1 MDEPFSSLDEITARR
16 LRADLV
22 QAWMRDRRSVVFVTH
37 DIIEAC
43 YLADR
48 IILYT
53 PKPTRIAAELEMAL
67 PRPREY
73 GSEDLYLVE
82 KHVLD
87 VFERSLKSFMST
99 NAAVDS

>member
-1 MDEPFSSLDEITARR
+1 LGLLQPKSLH
-16 LRADLV
+16 
-22 QAWMRDRRSVVFVTH
+22 STH
-37 DIIEAC
+37 CDAAAC

-53 PKPTRIAAELEMAL
+53 PKPTRIAAELEVAL

-73 GSEDLYLVE
+73 GSEDLYVVE

-99 NAAVDS
+99 NAAANS